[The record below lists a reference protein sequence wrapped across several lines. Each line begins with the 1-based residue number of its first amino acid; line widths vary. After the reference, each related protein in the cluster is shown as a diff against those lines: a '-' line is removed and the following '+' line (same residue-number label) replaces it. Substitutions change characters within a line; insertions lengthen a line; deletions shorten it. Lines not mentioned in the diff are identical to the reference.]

1 MELLS
6 RTESTVTIVETRVQN
21 GNEVYFV
28 KDYLDER
35 GNVIDTT
42 VQTKGGYIVDD
53 PAEAA
58 EVLDF
63 IDSLED

>member
-6 RTESTVTIVETRVQN
+6 RIEQKITIVETRVQH
-21 GNEVYFV
+21 GDEVYFV

-35 GNVIDTT
+35 GKVIDTT

-53 PAEAA
+53 PAEVE

-63 IDSLED
+63 IDSLEA

>member
-6 RTESTVTIVETRVQN
+6 KTESKVTIVETRVQN

-35 GNVIDTT
+35 GKVIDTT
-42 VQTKGGYIVDD
+42 IQTKGGHIVDD
-53 PAEAA
+53 PAEAE